1 MQSGK
6 TPVVWVLFALA
17 LLTAGF
23 LLWQSA
29 ASDAAPPEAAVQT
42 PTQAP
47 FVPSM
52 IGTVPDGD
60 LKAWSA
66 QQALGQGSG
75 GLPYAELRRL
85 FEYYLTATGEASLE
99 AITRQIHT
107 AIDQNVPAAQ
117 VDAAKRLL
125 ARYFEFK
132 RGLADLEKAPALA
145 GTGVQGIRQRFAA
158 MQDLRARIFSVEE
171 ERGMFGFEDARDMDA
186 IARLDIFE
194 NKTLSAAQKK
204 DQLAALDAA
213 LPAALK
219 ADREAPRTII
229 NLEERAQAMRAN
241 GASDDEIFRMRA
253 KELDP
258 QAAARLAEVDRDEKA
273 WKNRVDAY
281 LAERTKLLKASGD
294 ATDSQRQAAVA
305 ELQNAQFSVDERRRL
320 AAFED

>member
-1 MQSGK
+1 
-6 TPVVWVLFALA
+6 
-17 LLTAGF
+17 
-23 LLWQSA
+23 
-29 ASDAAPPEAAVQT
+29 
-42 PTQAP
+42 
-47 FVPSM
+47 
-52 IGTVPDGD
+52 
-60 LKAWSA
+60 
-66 QQALGQGSG
+66 
-75 GLPYAELRRL
+75 
-85 FEYYLTATGEASLE
+85 
-99 AITRQIHT
+99 
-107 AIDQNVPAAQ
+107 
-117 VDAAKRLL
+117 
-125 ARYFEFK
+125 
-132 RGLADLEKAPALA
+132 
-145 GTGVQGIRQRFAA
+145 
-158 MQDLRARIFSVEE
+158 
-171 ERGMFGFEDARDMDA
+171 
-186 IARLDIFE
+186 
-194 NKTLSAAQKK
+194 LSAAQKK